1 MEHGISLLLVTYV
14 CFQWKLIQIFYFFFY
29 LSGMAN
35 AKKAVEADRER
46 KIRRDNKDS
55 DAPQPNNADAHSP
68 GQYHL

>member
-1 MEHGISLLLVTYV
+1 
-14 CFQWKLIQIFYFFFY
+14 
-29 LSGMAN
+29 MAN

-46 KIRRDNKDS
+46 KIRRDNKDV